1 MTDEIVEPEVDVDE
15 NEPVFYNA
23 STLNL
28 VASSA
33 RIISWVV
40 FAIFVLIVALNI
52 FNLRELAQGETFM
65 NLMKGASARL
75 WMTTNLI
82 TPFFTGL
89 TFFIVLQGVCN
100 VIDALLEIDFN
111 TREAK

>member
-1 MTDEIVEPEVDVDE
+1 MTDEIVEPKVDIDE

-33 RIISWVV
+33 RILSWVV
-40 FAIFVLIVALNI
+40 FIIFVLIVAGNI
-52 FNLRELAQGETFM
+52 YNLRELAQGETFI
-65 NLMKGASARL
+65 NLVKSASPRL
-75 WMTTNLI
+75 WMITNLV
-82 TPFFTGL
+82 TPFFTGV
-89 TFFIVLQGVCN
+89 TFFVVLQGVCN
-100 VIDALLEIDFN
+100 IIDALLEVDFN